1 MHRRSLAATLAVL
14 VIITTL
20 GATGASAAP
29 AQATV
34 WSWLLE
40 QVWSRKASRDAQAD
54 RKRTEAALRSQ
65 GGSRLLIKVDTDALR
80 DAMLIELR
88 DGVRLKL
95 RDARIAFADLA
106 VRQGSVEV
114 RIREQTEW
122 ERARGKLATLSET
135 IGWDAGSLD
144 LADRGEGALRL
155 TPTDDG
161 FADRLRRLRHEA
173 IEVIGRRLA
182 GFGID
187 SPGVYPD
194 GSSAI
199 QVLLPGVKDPERASA
214 TLSKRA
220 RITFRLVDESM
231 TAEEAL
237 QGNRPPGS
245 EIRYLLND
253 RAPLLLRKQVV
264 LEGADIADAAPGFD
278 QRTQEPI
285 VTFRFNAKGTRRF
298 AQITEENVGRPF
310 AIVLDDDVLSAPIIR
325 EPIVGGSGQ
334 ISGGFTLEQANTV
347 AVLLRSGM
355 LPGHVAVVGQ
365 QVVEPE
371 NKSAQQ

>member
-1 MHRRSLAATLAVL
+1 
-14 VIITTL
+14 
-20 GATGASAAP
+20 
-29 AQATV
+29 
-34 WSWLLE
+34 
-40 QVWSRKASRDAQAD
+40 
-54 RKRTEAALRSQ
+54 
-65 GGSRLLIKVDTDALR
+65 
-80 DAMLIELR
+80 
-88 DGVRLKL
+88 
-95 RDARIAFADLA
+95 
-106 VRQGSVEV
+106 
-114 RIREQTEW
+114 
-122 ERARGKLATLSET
+122 
-135 IGWDAGSLD
+135 
-144 LADRGEGALRL
+144 
-155 TPTDDG
+155 
-161 FADRLRRLRHEA
+161 
-173 IEVIGRRLA
+173 
-182 GFGID
+182 
-187 SPGVYPD
+187 
-194 GSSAI
+194 
-199 QVLLPGVKDPERASA
+199 
-214 TLSKRA
+214 
-220 RITFRLVDESM
+220 M

-245 EIRYLLND
+245 EIRYLLNG